1 MTLGMYMCMPAAD
14 CQKALKLTFFVAL
27 FSQSITLAT
36 VMGWLGMIRI
46 LLGGVGG
53 KDEGAVGKY
62 GGMVKPGKHGA

>member
-1 MTLGMYMCMPAAD
+1 MYMCMPAAD
-14 CQKALKLTFFVAL
+14 CPKVLKPTFFVAL

-46 LLGGVGG
+46 LFLGGVGG

-62 GGMVKPGKHGA
+62 GGMVKRGKHGA